1 MNESIESKLARME
14 VFLKTAQ
21 TEGAKF
27 DKGNKAAGTRV
38 RGAMQEIKKLAQE
51 VRESVSEIK
60 NAE

>member
-1 MNESIESKLARME
+1 MEESIESKLARLE

-21 TEGAKF
+21 SEAAKF
-27 DKGNKAAGTRV
+27 DNGNKAAGTRV

-51 VRESVSEIK
+51 VRESVSEIR